1 MTGHRRF
8 LILLLG
14 IVLAVSAAGCSN
26 KTPEEESYDLLE
38 ESASIEQG
46 YEEQHEPLQKL
57 EAEDNE
63 IYAQIIELGMKEMD
77 QITSLS
83 DEAIEGIE
91 KREELMKKE
100 KDSINQSRERFSEFD
115 ELIGKLSDEKAQKEA
130 AELQDIM
137 QQRYKDYDE
146 LYDLYLASLTEEKK
160 LYELFKNENATRD
173 QFETQLESVNKAY
186 SALTEANNQYN
197 EQTEKY
203 NDKKMSF
210 YNLAGI
216 EVERKQP

>member
-38 ESASIEQG
+38 ELASIEQG
-46 YEEQHEPLQKL
+46 YEEQHQPLQKL

-100 KDSINQSRERFSEFD
+100 KESINQSRERFSEFD

-137 QQRYKDYDE
+137 QQRYEDYDE
-146 LYDLYLASLTEEKK
+146 LYDLYLASLAEEKK

-173 QFETQLESVNKAY
+173 QFETQIESVNKAY

>member
-38 ESASIEQG
+38 ELASIEQG

-83 DEAIEGIE
+83 DDAIEGIE

-100 KDSINQSRERFSEFD
+100 KESIDQSRERFSEFD
-115 ELIGKLSDEKAQKEA
+115 EVIGKLSDEKAQKEA

-137 QQRYKDYDE
+137 QQRYEDYDE
-146 LYDLYLASLTEEKK
+146 LYDLYLASLAEEKK
-160 LYELFKNENATRD
+160 LYELFSEKGEFSFAISD
-173 QFETQLESVNKAY
+173 AAFSISLALGIACFSLSI
-186 SALTEANNQYN
+186 SAFLSE
-197 EQTEKY
+197 
-203 NDKKMSF
+203 
-210 YNLAGI
+210 
-216 EVERKQP
+216 

>member
-38 ESASIEQG
+38 ELASIEQG

>member
-38 ESASIEQG
+38 ELASIEQG

-130 AELQDIM
+130 AELQDTM
-137 QQRYKDYDE
+137 QQRYEDYDE

>member
-38 ESASIEQG
+38 ELASIEQG

-137 QQRYKDYDE
+137 QQRYEDYDE